1 MIMLQLRCA
10 SVKLKFLPD
19 GMNTATRHKSY
30 INDIQIVVSVLHSP
44 STSLSHSS
52 AMGDC

>member
-1 MIMLQLRCA
+1 MIMLQLRSA
-10 SVKLKFLPD
+10 SSKLKNLHYSVIIV
-19 GMNTATRHKSY
+19 RRQKSY
-30 INDIQIVVSVLHSP
+30 INDIQILESMLHTP